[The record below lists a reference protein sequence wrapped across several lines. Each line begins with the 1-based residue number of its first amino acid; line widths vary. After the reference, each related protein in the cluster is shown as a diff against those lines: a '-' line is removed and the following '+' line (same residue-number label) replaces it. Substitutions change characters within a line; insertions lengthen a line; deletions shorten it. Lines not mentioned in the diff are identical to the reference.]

1 MTHSD
6 PIADMLTRIRNGLVV
21 RRDWIAAPSSK
32 TKKAILEIFKEQGLI
47 SDFQVSQDGVKES
60 LRIRL
65 SYDRNNQPVIS
76 GLRKVSKPGLRIFM
90 DKKELPRFFGGR
102 GLTIVSTS
110 QGVMTGQSARR
121 KGIGGELLCHVW

>member
-65 SYDRNNQPVIS
+65 RYDKNNQPVIS
-76 GLRKVSKPGLRIFM
+76 GLRRVSKPGLRIFM

-102 GLTIVSTS
+102 GLTIISTS
-110 QGVMTGQSARR
+110 QGVMTGQAARS
-121 KGIGGELLCHVW
+121 KGIGGELLCHIW

>member
-21 RRDWIAAPSSK
+21 RRGWIAAPSSK

>member
-6 PIADMLTRIRNGLVV
+6 PISDMLTRIRNGLVV

-65 SYDRNNQPVIS
+65 SYDNKNQPLIN
-76 GLRKVSKPGLRIFM
+76 GLRRVSKPGLRVHM
-90 DKKELPRFFGGR
+90 DKKELPRFYGGR

-110 QGVMTGQSARR
+110 QGVMTGQAARS

>member
-6 PIADMLTRIRNGLVV
+6 PIADMLTRIRNGLIV
-21 RRDWIAAPSSK
+21 RRDWIGAPSSK
-32 TKKAILEIFKEQGLI
+32 TKKAILKIFKEQGLI